1 MGDPK
6 KKQKTYKT
14 PKRPYDSDVLLEELR
29 TIGAYG
35 LRNKRELWKAQT
47 ELSRMRGRARGLL
60 NLDAEE
66 KAVRQQLIINKL
78 STRGLVMENGRLE
91 DVLTLSVED
100 LLERRIQ
107 TYIFRRGLASS
118 LFQARQL
125 ITHGHISINGRKVT
139 SPSYQI
145 KVADEETL
153 DYAVSSPYNNPAHPL
168 RKELVVEEP
177 VKEEPSTEA
186 RKLE

>member
-35 LRNKRELWKAQT
+35 LRNKRELWKAHT
-47 ELSRMRGRARGLL
+47 ELSHMRGRARELL
-60 NLDAEE
+60 SLDAEE
-66 KAVRQQLIINKL
+66 KATRQELIINKL
-78 STRGLVMENGRLE
+78 VKRGLVVEGGRLE

-100 LLERRIQ
+100 LLERRLQ
-107 TYIFRRGLASS
+107 TYIYRRGLAAS

-145 KVADEETL
+145 KIVDEETL
-153 DYAVSSPYNNPAHPL
+153 DYAMGSPYNNPAHPL
-168 RKELVVEEP
+168 RLGLEVEEAVAP
-177 VKEEPSTEA
+177 EPSTEA

>member
-14 PKRPYDSDVLLEELR
+14 PKRPYVHENLMEELR

-35 LRNKRELWKAQT
+35 LRNKRELWKAHT
-47 ELSRMRGRARGLL
+47 ELSHMRGRARDLL
-60 NLDAEE
+60 SLDAEE
-66 KAVRQQLIINKL
+66 KVERQQQIINKL
-78 STRGLVMENGRLE
+78 AVRGLVMENGRLE

-107 TYIFRRGLASS
+107 TYIFRRGLAGS

-125 ITHGHISINGRKVT
+125 ITHGHIAINGRKVT

-145 KVADEETL
+145 KIKDEETL
-153 DYAVSSPYNNPAHPL
+153 DYAVSSPYHNPAHPL
-168 RKELVVEEP
+168 RRELEVEEA
-177 VKEEPSTEA
+177 VEAEPSREA
-186 RKLE
+186 RQLE

>member
-14 PKRPYDSDVLLEELR
+14 PKRPYVHETLMEELR

-35 LRNKRELWKAQT
+35 LRNKRELWKAHT
-47 ELSRMRGRARGLL
+47 ELSHMRGRARDLL
-60 NLDAEE
+60 SLDAEE
-66 KAVRQQLIINKL
+66 KVERQQLIINKL
-78 STRGLVMENGRLE
+78 AIRGLVMENGRLE

-100 LLERRIQ
+100 ILERRLQ

-125 ITHGHISINGRKVT
+125 ITHGHIAINDRKVT
-139 SPSYQI
+139 TPSYQVKI
-145 KVADEETL
+145 TDEETL
-153 DYAVSSPYNNPAHPL
+153 DYAKTSPYNNPAHPL
-168 RKELVVEEP
+168 RRDLAVEE
-177 VKEEPSTEA
+177 VEEVEPSTEA

>member
-35 LRNKRELWKAQT
+35 LRNKRELWKAHT
-47 ELSRMRGRARGLL
+47 ELSHMRGRARELL
-60 NLDAEE
+60 TLDAEE
-66 KAVRQQLIINKL
+66 KATRQALIINKL
-78 STRGLVMENGRLE
+78 AKRGLVMENGRLE

-125 ITHGHISINGRKVT
+125 ITHGHIAINGRKVT

-145 KVADEETL
+145 KVTDEETL
-153 DYAVSSPYNNPAHPL
+153 DYAKTSPYNNPAHPL
-168 RKELVVEEP
+168 RRDLAVEE
-177 VKEEPSTEA
+177 VEEVEPSTEA